1 MAWAPAYL
9 TSDELKAF
17 IRVTDT
23 VDDVEVASA
32 IEAASRAVDD
42 HCSEGRTP
50 PDRQF
55 GQVAAPE
62 ARRYTARPRGCRW
75 VVDIDDLMDAA
86 GLTVAVP
93 AGAITLYDL
102 TPVNAAVKGRP
113 WTQLV
118 VNPDSTVQPTG
129 EAYEVTVTARWGWSA
144 VPVTVK
150 NATKLQASRFLARR
164 DSPYGVAGSPDQGSE
179 LRLLARVDPDVAV
192 MLRPYVRR
200 KWVLG

>member
-1 MAWAPAYL
+1 MAWAPAYV

-32 IEAASRAVDD
+32 IEAASRAVD
-42 HCSEGRTP
+42 EYTG
-50 PDRQF
+50 RQF
-55 GQVAAPE
+55 GQVASAE

-75 VVDIDDLMDAA
+75 VVDTDDLADVT

-93 AGAITLYDL
+93 AGTITLYDR
-102 TPVNAAVKGRP
+102 TPVNAAAKGWP
-113 WTQLV
+113 YTGLAV
-118 VNPDSTVQPTG
+118 DPDSTVQPTG
-129 EAYEVTVTARWGWSA
+129 ERYEVTVTAKWGWSA
-144 VPVTVK
+144 VPVAVK

-179 LRLLARVDPDVAV
+179 VRLLARVDPDVAV
-192 MLRPYVRR
+192 ILRPYVRR
-200 KWVLG
+200 EWVLA